1 MDCALGLLAAP
12 YTCSLRRQISKHIL
26 VRQCDVYHG
35 MSKGEKERYP
45 NQVRRIGK
53 GFVEVMMLTLC
64 LKDVVGWAL

>member
-1 MDCALGLLAAP
+1 
-12 YTCSLRRQISKHIL
+12 
-26 VRQCDVYHG
+26 